1 MIARRALL
9 AAMLA
14 SAGMGPLRAGP
25 ASAQL
30 ADTIERIKP
39 SLVSVGTYQPIRRPP
54 SRFLG
59 TGFAVADG
67 SLIVTGGH
75 VIPKP
80 LDSANN
86 ETLAIFT
93 GVNQGVL
100 PRQVELVALDEDLD
114 VALLRILSGERFPPL
129 RLGAERAP
137 QEGLPIAV
145 TGFPIPGVLGLYPV
159 THSGI
164 VSAITPFARPASANQ
179 QLDADMVRRLRNN
192 FAVMQLDITAYPG
205 NSGSPV
211 YDAASGDVLGIVNSV
226 LVRGGRERALS
237 SPSGI
242 TYAVPLQHLRPFFK
256 RHNIIP

>member
-1 MIARRALL
+1 MIARRTLL
-9 AAMLA
+9 ATLLA
-14 SAGMGPLRAGP
+14 SAAAAPLRAGP

-30 ADTIERIKP
+30 VDTIERIKP
-39 SLVSVGTYQPIRRPP
+39 SLVSVGTYPPIRRPP

-59 TGFAVADG
+59 TGFAVATG
-67 SLIVTGGH
+67 NLIVTCAH

-80 LDSANN
+80 LDAANN
-86 ETLAIFT
+86 ETLAVFT

-100 PRQVELVALDEDLD
+100 PRQAELVELDEDLD

-129 RLGAERAP
+129 RLSAERSP

-179 QLDADMVRRLRNN
+179 QLDADIVRRLRNN

-211 YDAASGDVLGIVNSV
+211 YDAASGDVLGVVNSV

-242 TYAVPLQHLRPFFK
+242 TYAVPIQHLRPFLK

>member
-1 MIARRALL
+1 MIARRTLL
-9 AAMLA
+9 ATMLA
-14 SAGMGPLRAGP
+14 SAGVGPLRAGP

-30 ADTIERIKP
+30 ANTIERIKP

-67 SLIVTGGH
+67 NLIVTCAH

-86 ETLAIFT
+86 ETLAVFT

-100 PRQVELVALDEDLD
+100 PRQVELVELDEEFDI
-114 VALLRILSGERFPPL
+114 ALLRILSGERFPPL
-129 RLGAERAP
+129 RLGAERPP

-145 TGFPIPGVLGLYPV
+145 TGFPIPGGLGLYPV

-179 QLDADMVRRLRNN
+179 QLDADIVRRLRNN

-211 YDAASGDVLGIVNSV
+211 YDAASGDVLGVVNSV

-242 TYAVPLQHLRPFFK
+242 TYAVPIQHLRPFLK
-256 RHNIIP
+256 RHNLIP

>member
-1 MIARRALL
+1 MMTRRHLLGGGL
-9 AAMLA
+9 AAGVWSCA
-14 SAGMGPLRAGP
+14 AP

-30 ADTIERIKP
+30 GATIQRIKP
-39 SLVSVGTYQPIRRPP
+39 SIVSVGTYQPIRRPP

-59 TGFAVADG
+59 TGFAVASG
-67 SLIVTGGH
+67 NLVVTCAH

-93 GVNQGVL
+93 GADQAVL
-100 PRQVELVALDEDLD
+100 PRQVELVALDEDYD
-114 VALLRILSGERFPPL
+114 VALLRLLSNERFPPL
-129 RLGAERAP
+129 TLTSERTP
-137 QEGLPIAV
+137 QEGQAIAV
-145 TGFPIPGVLGLYPV
+145 TGFPIPGALGLYPV

-164 VSAITPFARPASANQ
+164 VSAITPFARPASSNQ
-179 QLDADMVRRLRNN
+179 QLDGDIVRRLRNN
-192 FAVMQLDITAYPG
+192 FAVLQLDITAYPG

-211 YDAASGDVLGIVNSV
+211 YDAASGEVIGVVNSV

-242 TYAVPLQHLRPFFK
+242 TYAVPIQHLRPFLR
-256 RHNIIP
+256 RHGVLP

>member
-9 AAMLA
+9 ATMLA
-14 SAGMGPLRAGP
+14 SAGIGPLRAGP

-30 ADTIERIKP
+30 ANTIERIKP

-67 SLIVTGGH
+67 SLIVTCAH

-86 ETLAIFT
+86 ETIAVFT

-100 PRQVELVALDEDLD
+100 PRQVELVELDEDYD
-114 VALLRILSGERFPPL
+114 VALLRILTGERFPPL
-129 RLGAERAP
+129 RLVGERAP

-164 VSAITPFARPASANQ
+164 VSAITPFARPAAANQ
-179 QLDADMVRRLRNN
+179 QLDADIVRRLRNN

-242 TYAVPLQHLRPFFK
+242 TYAVPIQHLRPFLK
-256 RHNIIP
+256 RHNIIS